1 MKLEGEAL
9 PCGGAHASSAQRLNS
24 HSVRSSQTMRT
35 ESHMKPTTDRS
46 RRSFLKQLGAAGF
59 AAPFVTSGLRAAPPS
74 GTVRHASFGASG
86 MAGADWGAITS
97 HKAVKLVPVADVDT
111 SRAEAAKK
119 RFPEVN
125 VYQDWREML
134 DKEHKN
140 LDCVNVST
148 PDHMHAPM
156 GMSAMQFGLH
166 VYGQKPLTHDVYES
180 RRLTEVARE
189 KKLVTQMGIQVHS
202 DMAYRLAV
210 QYVQAG
216 VIGKVK
222 DVHTWSSKKW
232 GDTTAR
238 PDKTDPVP
246 DTLNWDLWLGT
257 AESRPFIG
265 GGYYHPGNWR
275 KRLDFGTGTFGDM
288 GCHIY
293 DPVFKALGVTAP
305 LTVRSEGPTPN
316 AHNWANDAV
325 VHYVFPGTPFT
336 DGKSVTVTWYDGS
349 QRPPAEILALLGP
362 VKQPDQGSIF
372 IGTKGVM
379 VLPHVARPILLP
391 EVDVKAFN
399 LPKLDPVNHWHSFVE
414 AVRGNG
420 TTSANFDYAGPLT
433 ETVLLG
439 GIASRFPKTTLEWDA
454 RSLKFKNV
462 KEANP
467 FIRRAYRK
475 GWDVKGLS

>member
-1 MKLEGEAL
+1 
-9 PCGGAHASSAQRLNS
+9 
-24 HSVRSSQTMRT
+24 
-35 ESHMKPTTDRS
+35 
-46 RRSFLKQLGAAGF
+46 
-59 AAPFVTSGLRAAPPS
+59 
-74 GTVRHASFGASG
+74 

-97 HKAVKLVPVADVDT
+97 HKQVKFVAVAEVDL

-119 RFPEVN
+119 RFPDLK

-156 GMSAMQFGLH
+156 AMAAMQHGLH

-202 DMAYRLAV
+202 SYEYRVAV
-210 QYVQAG
+210 QLVQSG
-216 VIGKVK
+216 VVGKIK
-222 DVHTWSSKKW
+222 EVHTWSSKKW
-232 GDTTAR
+232 GDSAPR
-238 PDKTDPVP
+238 PDKNDPVP
-246 DTLNWDLWLGT
+246 ENLNWDLWLGVVS
-257 AESRPFIG
+257 ARPYIG

-305 LTVRSEGPTPN
+305 LTVRSEGPKPTE
-316 AHNWANDAV
+316 HNWANDAI

-336 DGKSVTVTWYDGS
+336 DGPTVKVVWYDGS
-349 QRPPAEILALLGP
+349 QRPPAAITGLLGKI
-362 VKQPDQGSIF
+362 KQPDQGSIF

-379 VLPHVARPILLP
+379 VLPHVGKPILLP
-391 EVDVKAFN
+391 EENYKEFA

-420 TTSANFDYAGPLT
+420 KTSANFDYAGPLT
-433 ETVLLG
+433 ETILLG
-439 GIASRFPKTTLEWDA
+439 GIASRFPQTTLEWDA
-454 RSLKFKNV
+454 KSLTFKNV
-462 KEANP
+462 KEANQ
-467 FIRRAYRK
+467 FVRRTYRK
-475 GWDVKGLS
+475 GWEVKGLS